1 MVAHSLALTRYS
13 ALTEAGQGVEMPAK
27 NECRNFYTID
37 FITFAR
43 IGYVVRV
50 RGIYRIGQWMTD
62 ADTKA
67 QAIMFATI
75 LARNA
80 RKHGLQHRQRFLS
93 G

>member
-1 MVAHSLALTRYS
+1 MVAHSFALTQYR
-13 ALTEAGQGVEMPAK
+13 ALTEAGQGVAMPAK
-27 NECRNFYTID
+27 NECRNFYTVD

-50 RGIYRIGQWMTD
+50 KGIYRIGEWMTD
-62 ADTKA
+62 PDTKA
-67 QAIMFATI
+67 QAIMFVTI

-80 RKHGLQHRQRFLS
+80 RKHGLQHRHRFLS